1 MDRISGYAYHH
12 FAKWS
17 FCIRY
22 PFRMNSPEIKEN
34 DYVFLNLDLF
44 QTFLQYLQ
52 QYPPPHKFI
61 LISHNSDKHFS
72 DYHYHLIKPYCNK
85 IYAITNICRQPNVYT
100 IPIGFNDKNNL
111 EIVKYHH
118 LFGIDKPIL
127 CYMNFSVT
135 SNIPKRKACVDTFI
149 NSKWVTNEK
158 YGMQLPQYYTQL
170 AKSKYVLSPE
180 GEGIDCHRIY
190 ESIYFNSIPILL
202 TCLMDDF
209 YFKYDFPII
218 VVNSWNIITEQFL
231 MNNYEKY
238 YRKLVDW
245 KQKNPN
251 WMEPTFYL

>member
-17 FCIRY
+17 FCNRY
-22 PFRMNSPEIKEN
+22 PYRMNSPEIQEN

-44 QTFLQYLQ
+44 PNFLQYLR
-52 QYPPPHKFI
+52 QYPPKHKFI

-72 DYHYHLIKPYCNK
+72 DYYYHYLNPYCNK
-85 IYAITNICRQPNVYT
+85 IYAITNICKQPNVYT

-111 EIVKYHH
+111 EIVKYNH
-118 LFGIDKPIL
+118 LLNIEKPIL
-127 CYMNFSVT
+127 CYLNFSVT
-135 SNIPKRKACVDTFI
+135 SNIPKRKACVDAYI
-149 NSKWVTNEK
+149 GCNWITNEK
-158 YGMQLPQYYTQL
+158 YGMPLPDYYNKI

-209 YFKYDFPII
+209 YLKYDFPII
-218 VVNSWNIITEQFL
+218 IVQSWNDITEDFL
-231 MNNYEKY
+231 NANYEKFY
-238 YRKLVDW
+238 QRLVDW

>member
-1 MDRISGYAYHH
+1 
-12 FAKWS
+12 
-17 FCIRY
+17 
-22 PFRMNSPEIKEN
+22 
-34 DYVFLNLDLF
+34 
-44 QTFLQYLQ
+44 
-52 QYPPPHKFI
+52 
-61 LISHNSDKHFS
+61 
-72 DYHYHLIKPYCNK
+72 
-85 IYAITNICRQPNVYT
+85 
-100 IPIGFNDKNNL
+100 
-111 EIVKYHH
+111 
-118 LFGIDKPIL
+118 
-127 CYMNFSVT
+127 
-135 SNIPKRKACVDTFI
+135 
-149 NSKWVTNEK
+149 
-158 YGMQLPQYYTQL
+158 MQLPQYYTQL